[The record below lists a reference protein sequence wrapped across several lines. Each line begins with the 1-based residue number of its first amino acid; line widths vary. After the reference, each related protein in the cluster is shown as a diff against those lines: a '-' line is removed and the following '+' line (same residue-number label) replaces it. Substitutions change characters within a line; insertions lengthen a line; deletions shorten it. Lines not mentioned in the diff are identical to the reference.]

1 MKKLILSAA
10 IILGGLFMNAEAAIS
25 KKAVLN
31 IVKFQ
36 DSYKEIKLDALPLE
50 VKATLEK
57 SFPGSKLVKAY
68 VNQKK
73 QYKLELNSGE
83 SQDKHYVFTDDK
95 GVIAPKY

>member
-10 IILGGLFMNAEAAIS
+10 IILGSFFTNAEAAILDRE
-25 KKAVLN
+25 VLN
-31 IVKFQ
+31 VVKFQ
-36 DSYKEIKLDALPLE
+36 DGYKEIKIEALPAA
-50 VKATLEK
+50 VKSTIEK
-57 SFPGSKLVKAY
+57 SFPSSKLVKAY

-83 SQDKHYVFTDDK
+83 EMSKHFVFTDDK